1 MAGPKG
7 AMLSEMFGGGSAH
20 FGLPDWP
27 DFHRT
32 WTAVR
37 TRFIDDQIQK
47 YAESSGCYQQLVNL
61 GAGTSEKE
69 KNSLKTKRYIGQSG
83 GKVVKEHERCGI
95 FDNSW

>member
-7 AMLSEMFGGGSAH
+7 AMLSDLFGGGSAH

-27 DFHRT
+27 NFHKT

-47 YAESSGCYQQLVNL
+47 YAGSGLQQLVNL
-61 GAGTSEKE
+61 GAGTSGVFSKHFENK
-69 KNSLKTKRYIGQSG
+69 KRSLKLVKSGKR
-83 GKVVKEHERCGI
+83 
-95 FDNSW
+95 